1 MAALSKFSNKFSKL
15 GAIVD
20 KHALQVQLPG
30 CWSIMHARG
39 PNKEQEGKQIL
50 KFHDADIQ
58 KFGTSGALTKPC
70 NMINLHIKMCL
81 KTLNE

>member
-1 MAALSKFSNKFSKL
+1 MAALSKFSKL

-30 CWSIMHARG
+30 RWSIMHARG
-39 PNKEQEGKQIL
+39 PNKEREGKQIL

-58 KFGTSGALTKPC
+58 KFRTSGALTKPC

-81 KTLNE
+81 QTLNE